1 MKKLISMI
9 MVFVMILSFGA
20 CHTKEKN
27 VQKSLYEQGLDIISL
42 MVELIRFDDY
52 TEQYSKHQIEKIQ
65 ELANGDFSIPKKVY
79 EVTITKET
87 LLALAELEFEHSS
100 EQLKGAIANRILEE
114 FITSIN
120 GRLGVSNFNIS
131 KRYKIEKAFVNTDM
145 TENVIY
151 IYTYENATPIAV
163 TFTMQEDGAVT
174 AVGNFIMNKD
184 FSSDSVEEIQEF
196 FSKFAVIVKE
206 LE

>member
-1 MKKLISMI
+1 MKKLVSLM
-9 MVFVMILSFGA
+9 MVFVMILSLGA
-20 CHTKEKN
+20 CNKKEEN
-27 VQKSLYEQGLDIISL
+27 IQKSLYEQGLDVISL
-42 MVELIRFDDY
+42 LVELIHFEDY
-52 TEQYSKHQIEKIQ
+52 TEQYSEYYIEKIQ
-65 ELANGDFSIPKKVY
+65 ELAKEDFSTPKKVY

-100 EQLKGAIANRILEE
+100 EQLKGAIANRILAE

-120 GRLGVSNFNIS
+120 GRASVGYFNIS
-131 KRYKIEKAFVNTDM
+131 KRYKIEKAFINTDM
-145 TENVIY
+145 TDNVIY

-174 AVGNFIMNKD
+174 AVGNFIMNKA
-184 FSSDSVEEIQEF
+184 FSSDSVEEVEQF
-196 FSKFAVIVKE
+196 FSKYAVIVKE

>member
-1 MKKLISMI
+1 M

-20 CHTKEKN
+20 CHKKEEK
-27 VQKSLYEQGLDIISL
+27 VQKTLYEQGLDVISL
-42 MVELIRFDDY
+42 MVELIHFDDY
-52 TEQYSKHQIEKIQ
+52 TEQYSEYYIEKIQ
-65 ELANGDFSIPKKVY
+65 KLGNEDFSTPKKVY

-87 LLALAELEFEHSS
+87 LLALAELEFENSS
-100 EQLKGAIANRILEE
+100 EQLKGAIANRILGE

-120 GRLGVSNFNIS
+120 GRASVGYFNIS
-131 KRYKIEKAFVNTDM
+131 KRYKIEKAFINTDM

-174 AVGNFIMNKD
+174 AVGNFIMNKA
-184 FSSDSVEEIQEF
+184 FSYDSVEEVEQF
-196 FSKFAVIVKE
+196 FSKYAVIVKE